1 MDFTPVAEAAWIG
14 LPIHWNETAFWALSD
29 GNTSLLITS
38 VITIM
43 PIALATMVE
52 HIGDIS
58 AISSTVGINYIKEPG
73 LHRTLLGD
81 GLATIIA
88 SLFGCS
94 CEYHLR

>member
-1 MDFTPVAEAAWIG
+1 MVAAILGRVDFTPVAEAAWIG

-52 HIGDIS
+52 H
-58 AISSTVGINYIKEPG
+58 
-73 LHRTLLGD
+73 L
-81 GLATIIA
+81 
-88 SLFGCS
+88 SLI
-94 CEYHLR
+94 HI